1 MPGLVIIPGDVMISY
16 IVRRF
21 LLGILVLVLVTVF
34 IFLVM
39 RLLPG
44 DPLILFVAQSQVE
57 NISPEDM
64 ARLREEYG
72 LNDSLP
78 VQYVKWIGGIFRGNL
93 GYSIFLQENVST
105 LVVERLPITIHLG
118 VLSMI
123 FSGIFGITF
132 GVVCALRRGK
142 WIDTLFTLLA
152 NIGITAP
159 SFWVG
164 IVLMY
169 FLGLKLNMLPIQ
181 GYTSPF
187 TDFSLSFRQAIM
199 PVLCLSFFTLASL
212 TRQARS
218 ATLEVVRQD
227 YIRTAWA
234 KGLSEQ
240 IIVIKHIVKNSLIP
254 VVTILGLQVG
264 FIFGGSVLIET
275 IFNIPGMGRMMRDA
289 VFTQDY
295 QIVQSCVLIISAIVV
310 FTNLIVDMSYGWFDP
325 RIRYE

>member
-1 MPGLVIIPGDVMISY
+1 MVAYII
-16 IVRRF
+16 RR
-21 LLGILVLVLVTVF
+21 LLQGILILILVTIF

-44 DPLILFVAQSQVE
+44 DPLIIYVTQSQIE
-57 NISPEDM
+57 DISKEDL
-64 ARLREEYG
+64 AVLRHQFG
-72 LNDSLP
+72 LDAPLP
-78 VQYVKWIGGIFRGNL
+78 LQYVRWIGGVLQGDL
-93 GYSIFLQENVST
+93 GYSIFLGESVTTMIVQ
-105 LVVERLPITIHLG
+105 RLPITLHLG
-118 VLSMI
+118 ILSMI
-123 FSGIFGITF
+123 LSGIFGITF

-169 FLGLKLNMLPIQ
+169 FLALKLDLLPVY

-187 TDFSLSFRQAIM
+187 EDFWLGTRQLIM
-199 PVLCLSFFTLASL
+199 PVVCLSFFSLASM

-218 ATLEVVRQD
+218 STLEVVRQD

-234 KGLSEQ
+234 KGLTEWVIVVRH
-240 IIVIKHIVKNSLIP
+240 IIKNSLIP
-254 VVTILGLQVG
+254 VVTIMGLQVG

-275 IFNIPGMGRMMRDA
+275 VFNIPGMGRMMRDA
-289 VFTQDY
+289 VFAQDY
-295 QIVQSCVLIISAIVV
+295 QIVQSGVLIISAIVV
-310 FTNLIVDMSYGWFDP
+310 LTNLIVDISYGWFDP
-325 RIRYE
+325 RIRYG

>member
-1 MPGLVIIPGDVMISY
+1 MVSY
-16 IVRRF
+16 IIRR
-21 LLGILVLVLVTVF
+21 LLQGILVLILVTVF

-44 DPLILFVAQSQVE
+44 DPLILYVAQSQIE
-57 NISPEDM
+57 NISPADL
-64 ARLREEYG
+64 AILRHQFG
-72 LNDSLP
+72 LDAPLP
-78 VQYVKWIGGIFRGNL
+78 LQYIRWMGGVVRGDL
-93 GYSIFLQENVST
+93 GTSIFLNESVSK
-105 LVVERLPITIHLG
+105 LVVQRIPITIHLG
-118 VLSMI
+118 ILSMI
-123 FSGIFGITF
+123 FSAIFGITF

-142 WIDTLFTLLA
+142 WIDSLFTILA

-169 FLGLKLNMLPIQ
+169 FLSLKLNLLPLY

-187 TDFSLSFRQAIM
+187 TNFWKSSLQVIM
-199 PVLCLSFFTLASL
+199 PVLCLSFFSLASM

-218 ATLEVVRQD
+218 STLEVVRQD

-234 KGLSEQ
+234 KGLPERL
-240 IIVIKHIVKNSLIP
+240 IVIRHIIKNSLIP
-254 VVTILGLQVG
+254 VVTIMGMQVG
-264 FIFGGSVLIET
+264 YIFGGSVLIET

-289 VFTQDY
+289 VFAQDY
-295 QIVQSCVLIISAIVV
+295 QIVQSEVLIISAIVV
-310 FTNLIVDMSYGWFDP
+310 LTNLVVDISYGWLDP

>member
-1 MPGLVIIPGDVMISY
+1 MINY

-64 ARLREEYG
+64 NRLREEYG

-78 VQYVKWIGGIFRGNL
+78 VQYVKWIGGIFRGDM

-105 LVVERLPITIHLG
+105 LVTERLPITIHLG

-123 FSGIFGITF
+123 LSGIFGITF

-169 FLGLKLNMLPIQ
+169 FLGLKLNMLPIS

-187 TDFSLSFRQAIM
+187 TNFALSFQQAIM

-240 IIVIKHIVKNSLIP
+240 IIVIKHIIKNSLIP
-254 VVTILGLQVG
+254 VETILGLQVG

>member
-1 MPGLVIIPGDVMISY
+1 MVGY
-16 IVRRF
+16 IVRR
-21 LLGILVLVLVTVF
+21 LLQGILVLILVTIF

-39 RLLPG
+39 RFLPG
-44 DPLILFVAQSQVE
+44 DPLVLYVAQSQIE
-57 NISPEDM
+57 NITPEDL
-64 ARLREEYG
+64 AILRHKFG
-72 LNDSLP
+72 LDAPLP
-78 VQYVKWIGGIFRGNL
+78 LQYIRWIGGCLRGDL
-93 GYSIFLQENVST
+93 GYSIFLSESVST
-105 LVVERLPITIHLG
+105 LVAQRLPITMLLG

-123 FSGIFGITF
+123 FSAIFGITF
-132 GVVCALRRGK
+132 GVICALRRGK

-169 FLGLKLNMLPIQ
+169 FISLKLNLLPLY
-181 GYTSPF
+181 GFTSPF
-187 TDFSLSFRQAIM
+187 TDVWMSFRQVIM
-199 PVLCLSFFTLASL
+199 PVLCLSFFSLASL

-218 ATLEVVRQD
+218 STLEVVRQD

-234 KGLSEQ
+234 KGLTER
-240 IIVIKHIVKNSLIP
+240 IIVIRHIVKNSLIP
-254 VVTILGLQVG
+254 VITILGMQVG

-289 VFTQDY
+289 VFSQDY
-295 QIVQSCVLIISAIVV
+295 QIVQSGVLIISLIVV
-310 FTNLIVDMSYGWFDP
+310 LTNLVVDMSYGWFDP

>member
-1 MPGLVIIPGDVMISY
+1 MVGY
-16 IVRRF
+16 IVRR
-21 LLGILVLVLVTVF
+21 LLQGILVLILVTIF

-39 RLLPG
+39 RFLPG
-44 DPLILFVAQSQVE
+44 DPLVLYVAQSQIE
-57 NISPEDM
+57 NITPEDL
-64 ARLREEYG
+64 AILRHKFG
-72 LNDSLP
+72 LDAPLP
-78 VQYVKWIGGIFRGNL
+78 LQYIRWIGGCLRGDL
-93 GYSIFLQENVST
+93 GYSIFLSESVST
-105 LVVERLPITIHLG
+105 LVAQRLPITMLLG

-123 FSGIFGITF
+123 FSAIFGITF
-132 GVVCALRRGK
+132 GVICALRRGK

-169 FLGLKLNMLPIQ
+169 FISLKLNLLPLY
-181 GYTSPF
+181 GFTSPF
-187 TDFSLSFRQAIM
+187 TDVWMSFRQVIM
-199 PVLCLSFFTLASL
+199 PVLCLSFFSLASL

-218 ATLEVVRQD
+218 STLEVVRQD

-234 KGLSEQ
+234 KGLTER
-240 IIVIKHIVKNSLIP
+240 IIVIRHIIKNSLIP
-254 VVTILGLQVG
+254 VITILGMQVG

-289 VFTQDY
+289 VFSQDY
-295 QIVQSCVLIISAIVV
+295 QIVQSGVLIISLIVV
-310 FTNLIVDMSYGWFDP
+310 LTNLVVDMSYGWFDP

>member
-1 MPGLVIIPGDVMISY
+1 MISY
-16 IVRRF
+16 IIRRF
-21 LLGILVLVLVTVF
+21 LLGILVLILVTVF

-78 VQYVKWIGGIFRGNL
+78 LQYVKWIGGIFRGDL

-105 LVVERLPITIHLG
+105 LVAERLPITIHLG
-118 VLSMI
+118 ILSMI
-123 FSGIFGITF
+123 LSGIFGITF

-240 IIVIKHIVKNSLIP
+240 IIVIKHIIKNSLIP

>member
-1 MPGLVIIPGDVMISY
+1 MISY
-16 IVRRF
+16 IIRRF

-64 ARLREEYG
+64 NRLREQYG

-78 VQYVKWIGGIFRGNL
+78 IQYVKWIGGIFRGDL

-105 LVVERLPITIHLG
+105 LVAERLPITIHLG

-123 FSGIFGITF
+123 ISGIFGIAF
-132 GVVCALRRGK
+132 GVACALRRGK

-169 FLGLKLNMLPIQ
+169 FLGLKLNLLPIQ

-187 TDFSLSFRQAIM
+187 TNFSLSSRQAIM

-240 IIVIKHIVKNSLIP
+240 IIVIKHIIKNSLIP

-295 QIVQSCVLIISAIVV
+295 QIVQSGVLIISTIVV
-310 FTNLIVDMSYGWFDP
+310 MTNLVVDMSYGWFDP